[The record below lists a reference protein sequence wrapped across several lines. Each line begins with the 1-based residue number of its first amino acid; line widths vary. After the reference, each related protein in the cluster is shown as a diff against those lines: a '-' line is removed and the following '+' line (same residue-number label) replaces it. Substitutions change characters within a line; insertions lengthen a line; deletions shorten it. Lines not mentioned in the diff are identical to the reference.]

1 MKPLSIPYFNRLVAI
16 FFAITLFTACSDDDD
31 DNGGGPDPEVQLT
44 ITSFIPTGARV
55 KDTITIT
62 GTGFSTNKILN
73 SVVFTNQKE
82 AIVVSATQTELK
94 AIVPNGVST
103 GVISVTVDG
112 ETVTSTNEFTASD
125 DLPDPELVEVSPTS
139 GYIGSTIT
147 IKAYNLG
154 TYNDAL
160 QEVSFESLYVYFND
174 VEIEIQPED
183 VSRNSPQ
190 TGTPYFYFDVSVPEG
205 LTAGE
210 TTTITLKRDGY
221 TSSNSLTFTV
231 LETPSVAAI
240 YWPLRYEIIKGELGE
255 SGSTISTVYTNND
268 YISGLEVDAVN
279 GIIYFFT
286 GSEIKS
292 VSTQGGTAATIFD
305 GTADGLVVGAIT
317 VDATSQKIYF
327 EVYDFNNWAFE
338 KIYSINAD
346 GTELTELYY
355 FDWNVDP
362 DAGGVGNLKVIDNNL
377 YWTEMYKN
385 RVVKA
390 LADGSSDLTNPD
402 VIYDESD
409 GIAEPVSMAIDVANN
424 KLYVFNNKYQN
435 SNIVHGSLSGG
446 TLTTL
451 LTDSMDDPDAD
462 MYKASGQIRIDQEG
476 YLYYINSAGGDY
488 DHGVPTS
495 IRRILIETGEVEEL
509 FAGDSVLGESL
520 NSFAL
525 EID

>member
-1 MKPLSIPYFNRLVAI
+1 MKTLKFKI
-16 FFAITLFTACSDDDD
+16 FPILFAVVLANTLIWSCSDDDD
-31 DNGGGPDPEVQLT
+31 DPVTPESAGLT
-44 ITSFIPTGARV
+44 ITAFTPTTARQL
-55 KDTITIT
+55 DTIAIT
-62 GTGFSTNKILN
+62 GTGFNAINRTLN
-73 SVVFTNQKE
+73 SVLFSSGGINTDGTPTPPSVP
-82 AIVVSATQTELK
+82 AIVVTATATQLEV
-94 AIVPNGVST
+94 IVPHQAHGD
-103 GVISVTVDG
+103 GPIKITVG
-112 ETVTSTNEFTASD
+112 EESVTSTQNFILNPASPNPI
-125 DLPDPELVEVSPTS
+125 LTSIEPVS
-139 GYIGSTIT
+139 GYVGAEIT
-147 IKAYNLG
+147 LTGDYFGEVIE
-154 TYNDAL
+154 DAQL
-160 QEVSFESLYVYFND
+160 YFND
-174 VEIEIQPED
+174 VEAEIIFLNELGGG
-183 VSRNSPQ
+183 SI
-190 TGTPYFYFDVSVPEG
+190 FDYQMKAIVPKSLEP
-205 LTAGE
+205 GE
-210 TTTITLKRDGY
+210 AVIKVVREGY
-221 TSSNSLTFTV
+221 TSTNSLTFTV

-255 SGSTISTVYTNND
+255 SGSTTSTVYTNND

-279 GIIYFFT
+279 GMIYFFT

-305 GTADGLVVGAIT
+305 GTADGLVVGAMT

-327 EVYDFNNWAFE
+327 DVYDFNNWAFE
-338 KIYSINAD
+338 KIYRINAD

-362 DAGGVGNLKVIDNNL
+362 DAGLGGGLKVIDNNL

-409 GIAEPVSMAIDVANN
+409 GITEPVSMAIDVANN

-435 SNIVHGSLSGG
+435 SGIVHGSLSGG

-509 FAGDSVLGESL
+509 FAGDGVLGESL
-520 NSFAL
+520 NSFDL